1 MSNRR
6 SFIKQSGLGILGLSL
21 VPQLSF
27 AKRGDVKITILHTND
42 MHSHI
47 QPFTSG
53 RNKGLGGMAQRAG
66 LINSIREKE
75 DHVLLLDAGDIF
87 QGTPYFNF
95 YGGELEFKLMSK
107 MKYDAVTLGNHD
119 FDNGL
124 EGFAK
129 QLPHANFP
137 FLIANYDFSDTILK
151 EKFKAY
157 KVFNKGGIKVGV
169 FGIGI
174 ELDGLVPK
182 KLYGNTI
189 YKDPIETAN
198 KYATLLKKEKK
209 CDLVIC
215 LSHLGFKYKNEKVSD
230 MVLATQ
236 SHDIDLI
243 IGGHTHTFLKKP
255 VSMLNLDKK
264 EVIINQVGWA
274 GINIGKVDFHFSQKG
289 GEKKVLGRSIFVK
302 NSSER
307 AWKREFDEFLTITPI

>member
-6 SFIKQSGLGILGLSL
+6 HFIKQSGLGAIGLSL
-21 VPQLSF
+21 LPQLTF
-27 AKRGDVKITILHTND
+27 GNNKDIKLTVLHTND

-47 QPFTSG
+47 HPFTSG
-53 RNKGLGGMAQRAG
+53 RNKGLGGMAQRAA
-66 LINSIREKE
+66 LIKQIRKQEE
-75 DHVLLLDAGDIF
+75 HVLLLDAGDVF
-87 QGTPYFNF
+87 QGTPYFNV
-95 YGGELEFKLMSK
+95 YGGELEFKLMSE

-124 EGFAK
+124 EGLKK

-151 EKFKAY
+151 NTFKPY
-157 KVFNKGGIKVGV
+157 KVFRKGDLKIGV

-182 KLYGNTI
+182 KLYQNTV
-189 YKDPIETAN
+189 YQDPISTAN
-198 KYATLLKKEKK
+198 HYANLLKQKER

-215 LSHLGFKYKNEKVSD
+215 LSHLGFKYKGKKMSD
-230 MVLATQ
+230 MTFASQTRN
-236 SHDIDLI
+236 IDLI

-255 VSMLNLDKK
+255 VKQLNLDKE

-274 GINIGKVDFHFSQKG
+274 GINIGKIDYHFSQNDSS
-289 GEKKVLGRSIFVK
+289 KKVSGRSIFVENGK
-302 NSSER
+302 EN
-307 AWKREFDEFLTITPI
+307 A

>member
-95 YGGELEFKLMSK
+95 YGGELEFKLMSE
-107 MKYDAVTLGNHD
+107 MKYDAVTIGNHD

-198 KYATLLKKEKK
+198 KYATLLKKETK

-289 GEKKVLGRSIFVK
+289 ASKKVLGRSIFVK
-302 NSSER
+302 NSTER
-307 AWKREFDEFLTITPI
+307 A

>member
-1 MSNRR
+1 
-6 SFIKQSGLGILGLSL
+6 
-21 VPQLSF
+21 
-27 AKRGDVKITILHTND
+27 

-66 LINSIREKE
+66 LIKSIREKE

-137 FLIANYDFSDTILK
+137 FLIANYDFSETILK
-151 EKFKAY
+151 DKFKPY
-157 KVFNKGGIKVGV
+157 KVFNKGKIKIGV

-182 KLYGNTI
+182 NLYGNTV
-189 YKDPIETAN
+189 YQDPIEKAN
-198 KYATLLKKEKK
+198 YYASLLRNEEK
-209 CDLVIC
+209 CNLVIC
-215 LSHLGFKYKNEKVSD
+215 LSHLGFKDNDDKVSD

-236 SHDIDLI
+236 SRDIDLI

-255 VSMLNLDKK
+255 IRIPNLDKK
-264 EVIINQVGWA
+264 EILINQVGWA
-274 GINIGKVDFHFSQKG
+274 GINLGKVDFTFSQNG
-289 GEKKVLGRSIFVK
+289 DAKKVFGRSIFIKSNTK
-302 NSSER
+302 N
-307 AWKREFDEFLTITPI
+307 A

>member
-157 KVFNKGGIKVGV
+157 KVFNKGGVKVGV

-255 VSMLNLDKK
+255 VRMLNLDKK

-289 GEKKVLGRSIFVK
+289 ASKKVLGRSIFVK
-302 NSSER
+302 NSTER
-307 AWKREFDEFLTITPI
+307 A

>member
-6 SFIKQSGLGILGLSL
+6 HFIKQSGLGAIGLSL
-21 VPQLSF
+21 LPQLSF
-27 AKRGDVKITILHTND
+27 GKNKDIKLTILHTND

-47 QPFTSG
+47 HPFTSG
-53 RNKGLGGMAQRAG
+53 RNKGLGGMAQRAA
-66 LINSIREKE
+66 LIKQIRKQEE
-75 DHVLLLDAGDIF
+75 HVLLLDAGDVF
-87 QGTPYFNF
+87 QGTPYFNV
-95 YGGELEFKLMSK
+95 YGGELEFKLMSE

-124 EGFAK
+124 EGLKK

-151 EKFKAY
+151 NTFKPY
-157 KVFNKGGIKVGV
+157 KVFRKGDLKIGV

-182 KLYGNTI
+182 KLYQNTV
-189 YKDPIETAN
+189 YQDPISTAN
-198 KYATLLKKEKK
+198 HYANLLKQKER

-215 LSHLGFKYKNEKVSD
+215 LSHLGFKYKGKKMSD
-230 MVLATQ
+230 MTFASQTRN
-236 SHDIDLI
+236 IDLI

-255 VSMLNLDKK
+255 VKQLNLDKE

-274 GINIGKVDFHFSQKG
+274 GINIGKIDYHFSQNDSS
-289 GEKKVLGRSIFVK
+289 KKVSGRSIFVENGK
-302 NSSER
+302 EN
-307 AWKREFDEFLTITPI
+307 A